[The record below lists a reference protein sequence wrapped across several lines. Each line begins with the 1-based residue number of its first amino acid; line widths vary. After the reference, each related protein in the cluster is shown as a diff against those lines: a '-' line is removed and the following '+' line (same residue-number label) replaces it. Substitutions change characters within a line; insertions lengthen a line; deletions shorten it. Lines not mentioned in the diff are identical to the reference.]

1 MGLVSPARDVLL
13 IAAASNKMGKF
24 RGVMSPSGQD
34 EDARI
39 VSVGQQEGAR
49 FQALLRSEKEGE
61 VEKARGLSL
70 CAIDLVAEEAERTTF
85 TKNVIPIDTFG
96 AVRDGHVRQHYL
108 RLDPHF
114 PQTFF

>member
-1 MGLVSPARDVLL
+1 MLL
-13 IAAASNKMGKF
+13 IAAASNKMGNF

-34 EDARI
+34 GDARI

-49 FQALLRSEKEGE
+49 FQALLRSEKERR